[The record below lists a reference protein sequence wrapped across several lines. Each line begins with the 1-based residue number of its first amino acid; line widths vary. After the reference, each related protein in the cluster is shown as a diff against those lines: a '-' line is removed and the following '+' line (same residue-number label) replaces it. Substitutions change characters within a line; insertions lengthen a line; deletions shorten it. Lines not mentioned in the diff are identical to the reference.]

1 MVGENTEDLGEV
13 RINFAGVLG
22 LGEDVGKL
30 RVTGNPMKL
39 VNAVL
44 LALTDKVEA
53 AFDVLRLASEFSILC
68 DLDGGFIVNHEDGRY
83 GRKTLG

>member
-1 MVGENTEDLGEV
+1 VVGENTEDLGEV
-13 RINFAGVLG
+13 RINFAGVLS
-22 LGEDVGKL
+22 LGEDIGKL

-39 VNAVL
+39 VNTVL
-44 LALTDKVEA
+44 LALTDEVETT
-53 AFDVLRLASEFSILC
+53 FNVSRLASEFSILC

>member
-13 RINFAGVLG
+13 RINFAGVLS

-30 RVTGNPMKL
+30 GVTGNPMKL

-44 LALTDKVEA
+44 LALTDEVET
-53 AFDVLRLASEFSILC
+53 AFDVSRLASEFSVLS
-68 DLDGGFIVNHEDGRY
+68 DLDSGFIVNHEDGRY
-83 GRKTLG
+83 GWKTLG

>member
-13 RINFAGVLG
+13 RIDFAGVLSF
-22 LGEDVGKL
+22 GEDIGKL

-44 LALTDKVEA
+44 LALTDEVET
-53 AFDVLRLASEFSILC
+53 AFDVSRLASEFSVLC

-83 GRKTLG
+83 GWKTLG

>member
-30 RVTGNPMKL
+30 GVTGNPMKL

-44 LALTDKVEA
+44 LA
-53 AFDVLRLASEFSILC
+53 
-68 DLDGGFIVNHEDGRY
+68 
-83 GRKTLG
+83 

>member
-13 RINFAGVLG
+13 RIDFAGVLS
-22 LGEDVGKL
+22 LGEDIGKL

-39 VNAVL
+39 VNTVL
-44 LALTDKVEA
+44 LALTDEVETT
-53 AFDVLRLASEFSILC
+53 FNVSRLASEFSILC

>member
-13 RINFAGVLG
+13 RINFAGVLS

-30 RVTGNPMKL
+30 GVTGNPMKL

-44 LALTDKVEA
+44 LALTDEVET
-53 AFDVLRLASEFSILC
+53 AFNVSRLASEFSVLGN
-68 DLDGGFIVNHEDGRY
+68 LDGGFIVNHEDGRY
-83 GRKTLG
+83 GWKTLG

>member
-1 MVGENTEDLGEV
+1 VVGENTEDLGEV

-22 LGEDVGKL
+22 FGENVGKL

-44 LALTDKVEA
+44 LALTDEVEA
-53 AFDVLRLASEFSILC
+53 AFDVSRLASEFSILC

>member
-1 MVGENTEDLGEV
+1 VVGENTEDLGEV
-13 RINFAGVLG
+13 RINFAGVLS
-22 LGEDVGKL
+22 LGEDIGKL

-44 LALTDKVEA
+44 LALTDEMET
-53 AFDVLRLASEFSILC
+53 AFDVSRLASEFSILC